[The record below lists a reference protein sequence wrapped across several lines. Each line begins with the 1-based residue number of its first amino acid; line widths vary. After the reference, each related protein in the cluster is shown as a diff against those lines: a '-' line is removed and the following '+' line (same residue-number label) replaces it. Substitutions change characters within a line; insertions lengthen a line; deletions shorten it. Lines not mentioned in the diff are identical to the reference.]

1 MGRADA
7 EGVMQRD
14 LVERARKGD
23 HDAFAELAGAA
34 ISRLDSAAWLM
45 LRDAEQAKDAVQNA
59 LVRAWRD
66 LPTLRDPDR
75 FDAWLHRLVVHACID
90 EARRVRRHRFDIE
103 LTQLDA
109 SPMADPSSAIVDRDQ
124 LERGFLRL
132 DPDMRAVL
140 VLHHYLDLPL
150 PAVAETL
157 GIPLGTAKSRLHRA
171 IGLMRAALDADARTR
186 LDLVEGRPA

>member
-1 MGRADA
+1 
-7 EGVMQRD
+7 MQRV

-75 FDAWLHRLVVHACID
+75 FDAWLHRLLVHACID
-90 EARRVRRHRFDIE
+90 EARRLRRHRLDVD
-103 LTQLDA
+103 LTTISA
-109 SPMADPSSAIVDRDQ
+109 PAIVDDVSAVEDRDR

-132 DPDMRAVL
+132 EPEMRAVI
-140 VLHHYLDLPL
+140 VLHHYLDLPM
-150 PAVAETL
+150 PVVAATL

-171 IGLMRAALDADARTR
+171 LTEMRAALDADSR
-186 LDLVEGRPA
+186 LRGDLVEGRA